1 MTSHSSP
8 PGEQSPLVGSSP
20 RQRPSPKR
28 RRLRAG
34 LIGALCLAAL
44 ATVAAGL
51 APWTFSKTAL
61 IDAISGEIYGSSGL
75 YVAVKGQ
82 TTFSLLP
89 RPRIVV
95 EGVALADPS
104 AFAML
109 EAERLS
115 GDLRLFPLMTGRIE
129 FGRITL
135 ARALVTIDLGK
146 SSGAAPLAAAL
157 EAARRAD
164 GAIGRRFLD

>member
-1 MTSHSSP
+1 MTSLSGP

-20 RQRPSPKR
+20 RQRPSPKK

-34 LIGALCLAAL
+34 LVGALCLAAL
-44 ATVAAGL
+44 ATVAAGV

-61 IDAISGEIYGSSGL
+61 VDAISGEIYGSSGL

-115 GDLRLFPLMTGRIE
+115 GDLRLFPLMRGRIE

-135 ARALVTIDLGK
+135 ARALVTID
-146 SSGAAPLAAAL
+146 
-157 EAARRAD
+157 
-164 GAIGRRFLD
+164 